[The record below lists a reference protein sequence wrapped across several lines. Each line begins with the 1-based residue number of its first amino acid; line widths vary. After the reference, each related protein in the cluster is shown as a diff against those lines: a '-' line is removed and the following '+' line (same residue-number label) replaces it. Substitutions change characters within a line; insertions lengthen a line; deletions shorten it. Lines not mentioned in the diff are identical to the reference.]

1 MRDQLKQVKRVLI
14 KVGSNVL
21 TGPEGPKEEVIFRLA
36 QDISSVK
43 KKGYEVIMV
52 SSGAISCG
60 LRKMGFSSRPTQLSQ
75 LQALAAIG
83 QGALMGMYEKEFE
96 KWDTKV
102 AQILITKEDLG
113 SRKRYLN
120 ILNTLFTL
128 LHWGVIPII
137 NENDTV
143 TVDEIKFGDN
153 DNLAALIAIFTECQ
167 LFVNLTSTEGLYEK
181 DPKQFSDAR
190 LVHTVE
196 KIDKVIFSYASK
208 DKSLFGTGGME
219 SKLMAAKKVA
229 MAGIPTVIANGT
241 REMVVSRLLMGEE
254 IGTFIMASDKRIPK
268 KKHWLAFG
276 SYPKGVLVVDP
287 GAEGALLRNGKSL
300 LPSGISKI
308 EGSFER
314 GDPVLIRNL
323 YGETLG
329 VGIVNYRA
337 RDLEKIIGRSS
348 KELEHI
354 LGFKFEDEV
363 IHRNNMVLISKLK

>member
-354 LGFKFEDEV
+354 LGFKLEDEV

>member
-1 MRDQLKQVKRVLI
+1 MREQLRQVKRLLV

-21 TGPEGPKEEVIFRLA
+21 TGPEGPKEEVISRLA

-43 KKGYEVIMV
+43 KKGHEIIMV
-52 SSGAISCG
+52 SSGAISSG

-96 KWDTKV
+96 RWDTKV

-196 KIDKVIFSYASK
+196 KIDRMILSYASK

-241 REMVVSRLLMGEE
+241 KEMVVSRLLMGEE
-254 IGTFIMASDKRIPK
+254 IGTYILASDKRISK

-287 GAEGALLRNGKSL
+287 GAEGALLSNGKSL
-300 LPSGISKI
+300 LPSGISAV

-314 GDPVLIRNL
+314 GDPVLIRNSL
-323 YGETLG
+323 GETLG
-329 VGIVNYRA
+329 VGIVNYKA
-337 RDLEKIIGRSS
+337 RDLEKVIGKSS

-354 LGFKFEDEV
+354 LGFKLEDEV